1 MQFKRRMTK
10 AHTPNMCRAIG
21 TILLLSAMYLLGVC
35 YSSFTITNQIGG
47 DKEKGSMVSSM
58 IRSGKSSDSDTGS
71 ECMVSFGQYN
81 GHRYK
86 SPGQTIGDGKC
97 LVESKWMRVMQHV
110 VKLTPTTPSSDII
123 DDWLF
128 IDYHDRINVLVN
140 DPSDS
145 NRFLAFKQS
154 KYSLEGRESL
164 AVIGGIIEPGEEAE
178 TAAKREVNEEMDG
191 VICKEFIPLGRF
203 RTDVNRGIGWV
214 NSFLAMNCEK
224 SGKLDADA
232 SAMDAA
238 DEVGKPDTENQD
250 LVSLSL
256 DELKKSA
263 KDGQFLEVQWSNTVA
278 LALLHLG

>member
-1 MQFKRRMTK
+1 
-10 AHTPNMCRAIG
+10 MCRAVG
-21 TILLLSAMYLLGVC
+21 TILLLSAMYLLGVY
-35 YSSFTITNQIGG
+35 YSSSTITGQIAGG
-47 DKEKGSMVSSM
+47 EGNGKGSSIPSSM
-58 IRSGKSSDSDTGS
+58 IRSGKSSS

-110 VKLTPTTPSSDII
+110 VKLTPTTPSSQII
-123 DDWLF
+123 EDWLF

-140 DPSDS
+140 DPADS
-145 NRFLAFKQS
+145 SRFLVFKQS

-178 TAAKREVNEEMDG
+178 EAAKREVNEEMDG
-191 VICKEFIPLGRF
+191 VICNEFVPLGRF

-224 SGKLDADA
+224 SGKLDT
-232 SAMDAA
+232 SSMDAA

-263 KDGQFLEVQWSNTVA
+263 KDGRFLEVQWSNTVA

>member
-1 MQFKRRMTK
+1 MQFKRKMSKT
-10 AHTPNMCRAIG
+10 HPNICRVVA
-21 TILLLSAMYLLGVC
+21 TILLISFVYLIGV
-35 YSSFTITNQIGG
+35 YFSSITITDQIVGKK
-47 DKEKGSMVSSM
+47 DSIPSSM
-58 IRSGKSSDSDTGS
+58 IRSGSSSSSSG
-71 ECMVSFGQYN
+71 CLVSFGQYN

-110 VKLTPTTPSSDII
+110 VKLTPKSSPI

-145 NRFLAFKQS
+145 NRFLVFKQS

-178 TAAKREVNEEMDG
+178 SAAKREVNEEMDG
-191 VICKEFIPLGRF
+191 VICKDFVPLGRF

-214 NSFLAMNCEK
+214 NSFMAANCEK
-224 SGKLDADA
+224 SGKIL
-232 SAMDAA
+232 SGSMDAA
-238 DEVGKPDTENQD
+238 DEVGKPDTERQD
-250 LVSLSL
+250 IVSVSL

-278 LALLHLG
+278 LALLHLE

>member
-1 MQFKRRMTK
+1 
-10 AHTPNMCRAIG
+10 MCRNI
-21 TILLLSAMYLLGVC
+21 TLLLCSLHGWHVQWNLWKY
-35 YSSFTITNQIGG
+35 Y
-47 DKEKGSMVSSM
+47 
-58 IRSGKSSDSDTGS
+58 
-71 ECMVSFGQYN
+71 
-81 GHRYK
+81 RYK

-123 DDWLF
+123 EDWLF

-145 NRFLAFKQS
+145 SRFLAFKQS

-224 SGKLDADA
+224 SGGKLDA
-232 SAMDAA
+232 SVMDAA